1 MKKDLLKRGLA
12 LGLAAV
18 LTLGLSACGGGGK
31 DENSQLAKE
40 NVYSFQEITQIDGD
54 ENINDMVF
62 LDGKL
67 YLMTTKYSWDE
78 EGNSESV
85 FGYYV
90 SNADGTDKNFV
101 QLTGPK

>member
-90 SNADGTDKNFV
+90 S
-101 QLTGPK
+101 LSLIHI